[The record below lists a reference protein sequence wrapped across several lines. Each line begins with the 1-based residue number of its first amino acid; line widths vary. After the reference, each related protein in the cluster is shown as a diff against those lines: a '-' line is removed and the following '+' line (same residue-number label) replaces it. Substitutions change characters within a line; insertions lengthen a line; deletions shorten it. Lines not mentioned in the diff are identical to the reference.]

1 MDRMELKNVSTEAD
15 DESSVDDRYT
25 EPIDSEKATINSQF
39 LDEEDAESQKFLTNG
54 MMKKKKYEEYHEEY
68 HPGHASFG
76 MSVFNLSNAIMGSGI
91 LGLSFAMAN
100 TGIVLFIILL
110 LGVAI
115 LSLYSVHLLLVTA
128 KEGGSLIYE
137 KLGERAF
144 GWPGKVAAFGSIT
157 LQNIGAMSS
166 YLFIV
171 KYELPEVI
179 RAFLGLEESSGEWYL
194 NGNYVVVFVS
204 IGIILPLSMLKN
216 LGYLG
221 YTSGFSLS
229 CMVFFLGVLI
239 YKKTILPCPLP
250 FFYQHGSNMS
260 VNGSDALGLYTL
272 QNASALAYIS
282 EASVNGPHLD
292 PHAATYDPAHSPVEF
307 THQPDDH
314 EDMCTPKY
322 FVFNS
327 QTAYTLPILAFAF
340 VCHPEVL
347 PIYSELK
354 DRSRKKMQTVSN
366 LSILAM
372 LVMYLFSALFGYLTF
387 YDHVE
392 AELLHTFT
400 KVYKFDTML
409 LMVRLAVL
417 TAVTLTVPIVLF
429 PIRSSVTT
437 LCFAEKEFSWIRHFL
452 IAAAIL
458 AFNNLLVIFVP
469 TIRDIFGFIGSSA
482 ATMLIFILPAAF
494 YLRLV
499 KSIPLRS
506 PQKISAAIFLV
517 FGVFF
522 MFISLTLIALDWIH
536 NPPGSKGSHGSA
548 SFGMSVFNL
557 GNAIMG
563 SGILGLAY
571 AMANTGIAMFVI
583 LLLAVAIFSLYS
595 VHLLLKTAN
604 EGGSLV
610 YEQLGYKAFGIPG
623 KLAASC
629 SITMQNFGAMASY
642 LYIVKYELPIVI
654 KAFLDINDN
663 AWYTNGDYL
672 VLIVTVSI
680 ILPLSLLKN
689 LGYLGY
695 TSGFSLL
702 CMVFFVIVVIYKKF
716 QIPCPLPEDFINIT
730 VNASQPQ
737 VNTTEEECCKP
748 KYFVFNSQ
756 TVYAV
761 PILTFA
767 FVCHP
772 AILPMYEEL
781 KDRSRRKMQNVA
793 NVSFLG
799 MFIMYLLA
807 ALFGYLTFNEAVEP
821 ELLHTYSKVYS
832 FDVVLLIVR
841 FAVLTAVTLT
851 VPVVLFPIRTSVNQ
865 LLGASKDF
873 SWPRHIGITVALL
886 VCVNILVIFVPT
898 IRDIFGFI
906 GASAAAMLIFI
917 LPSAFYIRLVEKES
931 MRSVQKIGALLF
943 LIMGIIVMIS
953 SMTLIILD
961 WIHNAGSS
969 DDHSDGH

>member
-1 MDRMELKNVSTEAD
+1 MNYISREAKQRSNTVDLPNTLAQPLIPKTISGRFAITWWKFPRAPPSETGLISRSDASFSSSCEICADSFRIQDPICLVFGYIIQLRGVRWIILALKENMSPAASVRRSRSTETEDHCAGLRTESSFPGDDSSLTAVDMDRMELKNVNTEAD
-15 DESSVDDRYT
+15 DESSVDDRDM

-54 MMKKKKYEEYHEEY
+54 MMKKKKYEEEY

-115 LSLYSVHLLLVTA
+115 LSLYSVHLLLMTA

-137 KLGERAF
+137 TLGERAF
-144 GWPGKVAAFGSIT
+144 GWPGKMAAFGSIT

-194 NGNYVVVFVS
+194 NGNYVVVLVS
-204 IGIILPLSMLKN
+204 IGVILPLSMLKN

-260 VNGSDALGLYTL
+260 VNGSDALGLHTL

-292 PHAATYDPAHSPVEF
+292 PHATTYDPAHSPVEF
-307 THQPDDH
+307 THHPDDH

-354 DRSRKKMQTVSN
+354 DRSRKKMQAVSN

-392 AELLHTFT
+392 AELLHTFI

-429 PIRSSVTT
+429 PIRSSVIT
-437 LCFAEKEFSWIRHFL
+437 LCFAGKEFSWIRHFL
-452 IAAAIL
+452 IAAAVL
-458 AFNNLLVIFVP
+458 AFNNVLVIFVP

-522 MFISLTLIALDWIH
+522 MIVSLSLIALDWIH
-536 NPPGSKGSHGSA
+536 NPPGSKGAH
-548 SFGMSVFNL
+548 
-557 GNAIMG
+557 
-563 SGILGLAY
+563 
-571 AMANTGIAMFVI
+571 
-583 LLLAVAIFSLYS
+583 
-595 VHLLLKTAN
+595 
-604 EGGSLV
+604 
-610 YEQLGYKAFGIPG
+610 
-623 KLAASC
+623 
-629 SITMQNFGAMASY
+629 
-642 LYIVKYELPIVI
+642 
-654 KAFLDINDN
+654 
-663 AWYTNGDYL
+663 
-672 VLIVTVSI
+672 
-680 ILPLSLLKN
+680 
-689 LGYLGY
+689 
-695 TSGFSLL
+695 
-702 CMVFFVIVVIYKKF
+702 
-716 QIPCPLPEDFINIT
+716 
-730 VNASQPQ
+730 
-737 VNTTEEECCKP
+737 
-748 KYFVFNSQ
+748 
-756 TVYAV
+756 
-761 PILTFA
+761 
-767 FVCHP
+767 
-772 AILPMYEEL
+772 
-781 KDRSRRKMQNVA
+781 
-793 NVSFLG
+793 
-799 MFIMYLLA
+799 
-807 ALFGYLTFNEAVEP
+807 
-821 ELLHTYSKVYS
+821 
-832 FDVVLLIVR
+832 
-841 FAVLTAVTLT
+841 
-851 VPVVLFPIRTSVNQ
+851 
-865 LLGASKDF
+865 
-873 SWPRHIGITVALL
+873 
-886 VCVNILVIFVPT
+886 
-898 IRDIFGFI
+898 
-906 GASAAAMLIFI
+906 
-917 LPSAFYIRLVEKES
+917 
-931 MRSVQKIGALLF
+931 
-943 LIMGIIVMIS
+943 
-953 SMTLIILD
+953 
-961 WIHNAGSS
+961 
-969 DDHSDGH
+969 